1 MAKTTTG
8 SARKGVL
15 TIALSIGPRPS
26 KQKLTLNIES
36 KLSADHH
43 IVGKEAKTDR
53 KEAQIRVPLSEGTLP
68 YQNRIQAKRDNH

>member
-1 MAKTTTG
+1 MIQINPNRFGLEPMGAPMAKTTTG
-8 SARKGVL
+8 SATKGVL

-43 IVGKEAKTDR
+43 IVGR
-53 KEAQIRVPLSEGTLP
+53 K
-68 YQNRIQAKRDNH
+68 QN